1 MTSKAIHSSLLAAC
15 ALVAIVAGALQ
26 TLAAPPEPSI
36 VPRDWQLDITY
47 QHPRPIAI
55 RDVEG
60 NTRWYWYLTYRV
72 VNNSGQE
79 RFFSPEITI
88 ATDKGDI
95 VVANDKIPGAVYD
108 AIAKKLN
115 NPLLENPLT
124 VTGKI
129 LIGEDYARNSV
140 AIWPAFDHDV
150 DSVHIFFA
158 GLSGETATIEH
169 PETGETVVLR
179 KTLQI
184 DYATPGTEEHPQR
197 QPVEH
202 KGSRWI
208 MR

>member
-1 MTSKAIHSSLLAAC
+1 ARLRGGFMTSKAIHSSLLAAC

-72 VNNSGQE
+72 GNNSGQE

-124 VTGKI
+124 VT
-129 LIGEDYARNSV
+129 
-140 AIWPAFDHDV
+140 
-150 DSVHIFFA
+150 
-158 GLSGETATIEH
+158 
-169 PETGETVVLR
+169 
-179 KTLQI
+179 
-184 DYATPGTEEHPQR
+184 
-197 QPVEH
+197 
-202 KGSRWI
+202 
-208 MR
+208 